1 MAVSP
6 SLSQRMESHDSTVES
21 LWAIIASVID
31 LGSEVMVFMMAASTP
46 MSSELVASSRISR
59 CGEAYRA
66 RAMER
71 RCNCPPERPLPP
83 SPMGR
88 LMPSGR

>member
-46 MSSELVASSRISR
+46 MSSELVASSRIR
-59 CGEAYRA
+59 IGAFFKMAWQRLHAVPRA
-66 RAMER
+66 GRAEHHHPADR
-71 RCNCPPERPLPP
+71 Q
-83 SPMGR
+83 GR
-88 LMPSGR
+88 EVQL